1 MSSIKIEKLDC
12 ANILEVERIRQIL
25 RPHPDLISVL
35 DYIIL
40 LANQRISQERDTKF
54 MIEEENNEPD
64 LSDHD
69 SDDD

>member
-1 MSSIKIEKLDC
+1 MSSIKIEDLDC
-12 ANILEVERIRQIL
+12 ANILEIERIKQIL

-54 MIEEENNEPD
+54 MIEEENIEPD